1 MTDDRAQDESLN
13 VFDTLLMPLRLP
25 GRVVAD
31 IELLTRRAGTLIEG
45 LGVLQDSIDRIESRV
60 DRLEKQRMD
69 AFLKAVGKLQGS
81 MSHIEERVDELTTME
96 ETITDRLDGVRHD
109 LNERMLSVQQEVKA
123 MRSPMDQMAGDVA
136 KIDDLLPN
144 PNDGP
149 LTRLKDTL
157 TSSG

>member
-81 MSHIEERVDELTTME
+81 MSHIEERVDVLTTME

>member
-1 MTDDRAQDESLN
+1 MTDPRADSPLN
-13 VFDTLLMPLRLP
+13 VVDTLLMPLRLP